1 MPCLLSWKVAVGAR
15 LGDTKGTRVTFQR
28 AESTKHQYETTTE
41 ADCYSLLV
49 SDGLVAAVAH
59 THLKLEAHEGDS
71 GAFGRALAAHC
82 LAALPT
88 VVLRSSTC

>member
-1 MPCLLSWKVAVGAR
+1 MGAR
-15 LGDTKGTRVTFQR
+15 LEDTKGRRVTFQK
-28 AESTKHQYETTTE
+28 AESTKHQYMTTTE

-71 GAFGRALAAHC
+71 GAFGRTFATHC
-82 LAALPT
+82 LATLPT
-88 VVLRSSTC
+88 VVLRNVAGIQHVNSD